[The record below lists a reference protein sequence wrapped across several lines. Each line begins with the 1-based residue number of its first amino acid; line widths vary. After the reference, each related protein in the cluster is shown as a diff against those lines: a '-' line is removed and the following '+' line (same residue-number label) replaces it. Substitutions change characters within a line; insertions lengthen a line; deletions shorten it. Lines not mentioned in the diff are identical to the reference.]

1 MVGGLLLLG
10 GAVLVVVG
18 SFLTWFSFGDIDVNG
33 FTEFG
38 NRAADEETRDGPVFV
53 TLAVILAG
61 FGITTLAAKRL
72 LPIAI
77 LAVIF
82 ASLSVIAG
90 LVDYADIQDAQDV
103 FGVEPGPGLPVILLG
118 SLVALAG
125 GIVTLAT
132 RRR

>member
-1 MVGGLLLLG
+1 MVGALLLLG
-10 GAVLVVVG
+10 GAVLVVIG

-38 NRAADEETRDGPVFV
+38 DQSTDEETRDGPVFV
-53 TLAVILAG
+53 ALAVILAG
-61 FGITTLAAKRL
+61 LAITTLAAKRL

-82 ASLSVIAG
+82 AALSVLAG
-90 LVDYADIQDAQDV
+90 LVDFADVQDAQDV

-132 RRR
+132 RRK